1 MAQIGAGRIAADR
14 KRAHVQ
20 TTRLNN
26 GIEMPLLGFGV
37 FQVRDLAE
45 CERAAS
51 EALRVGYR
59 LIDTA
64 ASYLNEEAV
73 GRAIRASGVPRGY
86 LFVTTELWV
95 QDAGYER
102 AKSAFERS
110 AKRLGLDYLD
120 LYLIHQPFGDIHGA
134 WRALEELYRNG
145 RAKAIGVSNF
155 PPDRLMDL
163 IVNNEVVPAV
173 DQIEVHPFY
182 QRAEAL
188 EFCRT
193 QGVQV
198 EAWAPFAEGKHSI
211 FQNQVL
217 RSVAAKHEKTVAQII
232 LRWLTQRGTAA
243 IPKSVR
249 AERIA
254 ENFDVFGFD
263 LSPEDLAAIATLE
276 LNESSFFDHRDPAMV
291 KSISERKLDI

>member
-1 MAQIGAGRIAADR
+1 
-14 KRAHVQ
+14 
-20 TTRLNN
+20 
-26 GIEMPLLGFGV
+26 MPLLGFGV

-45 CERAAS
+45 CERAVS

-73 GRAIRASGVPRGY
+73 GRAIRASGVPRGD
-86 LFVTTELWV
+86 LFVTTKLWV

-134 WRALEELYRNG
+134 WRAMEELYRNG

-193 QGVQV
+193 HGVQV

-232 LRWLTQRGTAA
+232 LRWLTQRGIAA

>member
-1 MAQIGAGRIAADR
+1 MQAI
-14 KRAHVQ
+14 
-20 TTRLNN
+20 RLNN
-26 GIEMPLLGFGV
+26 GVEMPLLGFGV

-45 CERAAS
+45 CERAVS

-73 GRAIRASGVPRGY
+73 GRAIAASGVSRAE
-86 LFVTTELWV
+86 LFVTTKLWV
-95 QDAGYER
+95 QDAGYDR
-102 AKSAFERS
+102 ARSAFERS

-120 LYLIHQPFGDIHGA
+120 LYLIHQPFGDVHGA
-134 WRALEELYRNG
+134 WRAMEELYREG
-145 RAKAIGVSNF
+145 RVKAIGVSNF
-155 PPDRLMDL
+155 QPDRLMDL
-163 IVNNEVVPAV
+163 IVQNTVIPAV

-182 QRAEAL
+182 QRARAL
-188 EFCRT
+188 EFCRD

-198 EAWAPFAEGKHSI
+198 EAWAPFAEGKHGI

-217 RSVAAKHEKTVAQII
+217 RSIAERHGKTVAQTI
-232 LRWLTQRGTAA
+232 LRWLTQRGIVA

-263 LSPEDLAAIATLE
+263 LSTEDMAAIVTLE
-276 LNESSFFDHRDPAMV
+276 LDESSFFDHHDPAMV
-291 KSISERKLDI
+291 KSISERRLDI